1 MKEKSFLQDL
11 IETVVIVFVL
21 VVLIRGFIGEPRWIP
36 SESMKATLLIGDRLF
51 IEKVSLKFTK
61 PKRGDILVFYP
72 PDSELPNDLWSKF
85 TRFVGFFDKNDAYIK
100 RVIATEGDRF
110 YIKKNS
116 KTGRSEVYINGE
128 LLEEDYLYDD
138 RTVDCD
144 ENMLCG
150 PEIVPNGMYLM
161 MGDNRANSKDSRYWG
176 FLPEERII
184 GKACFLFWPLNRIR
198 IFTTPDY
205 NIK

>member
-36 SESMKATLLIGDRLF
+36 SESMKATLLVGDRLF
-51 IEKVSLKFTK
+51 IEKVSLKFSK

-72 PDSELPNDLWSKF
+72 PDTELSNDLWSKF

-110 YIKKNS
+110 YIKKNA

-128 LLEEDYLYDD
+128 LLKEDYLFDN
-138 RTVDCD
+138 RTIDCD

-150 PEIVPNGMYLM
+150 PGIVPNGMYLM
-161 MGDNRANSKDSRYWG
+161 LGDNRANSKDSRYWG

-184 GKACFLFWPLNRIR
+184 GKACFLFWPLNRIELF
-198 IFTTPDY
+198 IAPDY
-205 NIK
+205 NLK